1 MRIIFMGTP
10 EFAVP
15 SLSAIFKSEHDLIS
29 VVTIPDRK
37 KGRGQNVSFSE
48 VKKFAMAKRID
59 FLQPDDISNEDFLEK
74 LISLK
79 PDLIV
84 VVAFKILPEIIF
96 DIPTFGIFNLHASLL
111 PKYRG
116 AAPINRAIMNGEPET
131 GVTTFFLEKKVD
143 TGNVILQQK
152 IPILP
157 DDNAGSLHDKLS
169 ELGAEVVMKTID
181 LIDKSDKN
189 IPPVIKQ
196 DDSLSSKAPKIF
208 KEDCLLS
215 WDDLS
220 VKIHN
225 KIRGLSP
232 YPAAYTRMIDKN
244 IKILKSRLTE
254 MRSESEPGVISISDN
269 KLLVSTKDNLLEIL
283 ELQPEGKNK
292 MSARDFINGLKIK

>member
-1 MRIIFMGTP
+1 MGTP

-189 IPPVIKQ
+189 IPPLIKQ

-269 KLLVSTKDNLLEIL
+269 KLLVSTKDNLLEIE

-292 MSARDFINGLKIK
+292 MSARDFINGLKIKQ

>member
-1 MRIIFMGTP
+1 MGTP

-269 KLLVSTKDNLLEIL
+269 KLLVSTKDNLLEIE

-292 MSARDFINGLKIK
+292 MSARDFINGLKIKQ

>member
-1 MRIIFMGTP
+1 MGTP

-111 PKYRG
+111 PEYRG

-292 MSARDFINGLKIK
+292 MSARDFINGLKIKQ

>member
-1 MRIIFMGTP
+1 MGTP

-15 SLSAIFKSEHDLIS
+15 ALSAIYKSSHELVS

-37 KGRGQNVSFSE
+37 KGRGQNISFSD
-48 VKKFAMAKRID
+48 VKKFAVAKRID
-59 FLQPDDISNEDFLEK
+59 FLQPDDLSDNVFIEK
-74 LISLK
+74 LRSLK
-79 PDLIV
+79 PDIIV

-96 DIPTFGIFNLHASLL
+96 DIPVHGIFNLHASLL

-116 AAPINRAIMNGEPET
+116 AAPINRAIMNGDIET
-131 GVTTFFLEKKVD
+131 GVTTFFLKKKVD
-143 TGNVILQQK
+143 TGNIILQEK
-152 IPILP
+152 IMILP
-157 DDNAGSLHDKLS
+157 EDNAGTLHNKLS
-169 ELGAEVVMKTID
+169 ELGAEVVMKTIE
-181 LIDKSDKN
+181 LIDKSDEN

-196 DDSLSSKAPKIF
+196 DDSLSTKAPKIF

-215 WDDLS
+215 WNDTG
-220 VKIHN
+220 VNIHN

-232 YPAAYTRMIDKN
+232 YPAAFTRMIDKN

-254 MRSESEPGVISISDN
+254 MRSETEPGVITISDN
-269 KLLVSTKDNLLEIL
+269 KLLVSTKDNLLEIE

>member
-1 MRIIFMGTP
+1 MGTP

-15 SLSAIFKSEHDLIS
+15 ALSAIYKSSHELVS

-37 KGRGQNVSFSE
+37 KGRGQNISFSD
-48 VKKFAMAKRID
+48 VKKFAVAKRID
-59 FLQPDDISNEDFLEK
+59 FLQPDDLSDNVFIEK
-74 LISLK
+74 LRSLK
-79 PDLIV
+79 PDIIV

-96 DIPTFGIFNLHASLL
+96 DIPVHGIFNLHASLL

-116 AAPINRAIMNGEPET
+116 AAPINRAIMNGDIET
-131 GVTTFFLEKKVD
+131 GVTTFFLKKKVD
-143 TGNVILQQK
+143 TGNIILQEK

-157 DDNAGSLHDKLS
+157 DDNAGTLHNKLS
-169 ELGAEVVMKTID
+169 ELGAEVVMKTIE
-181 LIDKSDKN
+181 LIDKSDEN

-196 DDSLSSKAPKIF
+196 DDSLSTKAPKIF

-215 WDDLS
+215 WNDTG
-220 VKIHN
+220 VNIHN

-232 YPAAYTRMIDKN
+232 YPAAFTRMIDKN

-254 MRSESEPGVISISDN
+254 MRSESGPGVITISDN
-269 KLLVSTKDNLLEIL
+269 KLLVSTKDNLLEIE

>member
-131 GVTTFFLEKKVD
+131 GVTTFFLE
-143 TGNVILQQK
+143 
-152 IPILP
+152 
-157 DDNAGSLHDKLS
+157 
-169 ELGAEVVMKTID
+169 
-181 LIDKSDKN
+181 
-189 IPPVIKQ
+189 
-196 DDSLSSKAPKIF
+196 
-208 KEDCLLS
+208 
-215 WDDLS
+215 
-220 VKIHN
+220 
-225 KIRGLSP
+225 
-232 YPAAYTRMIDKN
+232 
-244 IKILKSRLTE
+244 
-254 MRSESEPGVISISDN
+254 
-269 KLLVSTKDNLLEIL
+269 
-283 ELQPEGKNK
+283 
-292 MSARDFINGLKIK
+292 

>member
-1 MRIIFMGTP
+1 MGTP

-15 SLSAIFKSEHDLIS
+15 ALSAIFKSGHELLS

-37 KGRGQNVSFSE
+37 KGRGQNVSFSD

-59 FLQPDDISNEDFLEK
+59 FLQPDDLSDKVFIEK
-74 LISLK
+74 LRSLM

-96 DIPTFGIFNLHASLL
+96 DIPVHGIFNLHASLL

-131 GVTTFFLEKKVD
+131 GVTTFFLENKVD

-157 DDNAGSLHDKLS
+157 EDNAGTLHDKLS

-181 LIDKSDKN
+181 LIDKSEKN
-189 IPPVIKQ
+189 IPSVKKQ
-196 DDSLSSKAPKIF
+196 NDSLSSKAPKIF

-215 WDDLS
+215 WDDLA

-244 IKILKSRLTE
+244 IKILKSRLTD
-254 MRSESEPGVISISDN
+254 MKSESEPGVITISDN
-269 KLLVSTKDNLLEIL
+269 KLLVSTKDNLLEIVD
-283 ELQPEGKNK
+283 LQPEGKNK

>member
-1 MRIIFMGTP
+1 MGTP

-111 PKYRG
+111 PEYRG

-196 DDSLSSKAPKIF
+196 
-208 KEDCLLS
+208 
-215 WDDLS
+215 
-220 VKIHN
+220 
-225 KIRGLSP
+225 
-232 YPAAYTRMIDKN
+232 
-244 IKILKSRLTE
+244 
-254 MRSESEPGVISISDN
+254 
-269 KLLVSTKDNLLEIL
+269 
-283 ELQPEGKNK
+283 Q
-292 MSARDFINGLKIK
+292 

>member
-1 MRIIFMGTP
+1 MGTP

-15 SLSAIFKSEHDLIS
+15 ALSAIYKSSHELVS

-37 KGRGQNVSFSE
+37 KGRGQNISFSD
-48 VKKFAMAKRID
+48 VKKFAVAKRID
-59 FLQPDDISNEDFLEK
+59 FLQPDDLSDNVFIEK
-74 LISLK
+74 LRSLK
-79 PDLIV
+79 PDIIV

-96 DIPTFGIFNLHASLL
+96 DIPVHGIFNLHASLL

-116 AAPINRAIMNGEPET
+116 AAPINRAIMNGDIET
-131 GVTTFFLEKKVD
+131 GVTTFFLKKKVD
-143 TGNVILQQK
+143 TGNIILQEK

-157 DDNAGSLHDKLS
+157 DDNAGTLHNKLS
-169 ELGAEVVMKTID
+169 ELGAEVVMKTIE
-181 LIDKSDKN
+181 LIDKSDEN

-196 DDSLSSKAPKIF
+196 DDSLSTKAPKIF

-215 WDDLS
+215 WNDTG
-220 VKIHN
+220 VNIHN

-232 YPAAYTRMIDKN
+232 YPAAFTRMIDKN

-254 MRSESEPGVISISDN
+254 MRSESGPGVITISDN
-269 KLLVSTKDNLLEIL
+269 KLLVSTKDNLLEIE
-283 ELQPEGKNK
+283 ELQPEGKNI

>member
-1 MRIIFMGTP
+1 MGTP

-157 DDNAGSLHDKLS
+157 DDSAGSLHDKLS

-189 IPPVIKQ
+189 IPPLIKQ

-269 KLLVSTKDNLLEIL
+269 KLLVSTKDNLLEIE

>member
-1 MRIIFMGTP
+1 MGTP

>member
-1 MRIIFMGTP
+1 MGTP

-157 DDNAGSLHDKLS
+157 DDSAGSLHDKLS

-189 IPPVIKQ
+189 IPPLIKQ

-269 KLLVSTKDNLLEIL
+269 KLLVKSFSLR
-283 ELQPEGKNK
+283 
-292 MSARDFINGLKIK
+292 AKIKCQQGIL

>member
-1 MRIIFMGTP
+1 MGTP

-15 SLSAIFKSEHDLIS
+15 SLSAIYKSSHELVS
-29 VVTIPDRK
+29 VVTIPDKK
-37 KGRGQNVSFSE
+37 KGRGQNITFSD
-48 VKKFAMAKRID
+48 VKKFAIAKRID
-59 FLQPDDISNEDFLEK
+59 FLQPDDLTDEVFIEK
-74 LISLK
+74 LRSLK
-79 PDLIV
+79 PDIIV

-96 DIPTFGIFNLHASLL
+96 DIPVHGIFNLHASLL

-116 AAPINRAIMNGEPET
+116 AAPINRAIMNGETET

-157 DDNAGSLHDKLS
+157 EDNAGTLHDKLS

-189 IPPVIKQ
+189 IPPVIIQ
-196 DDSLSSKAPKIF
+196 NDSLSSKAPKIF

-215 WDDLS
+215 WNDLS

-254 MRSESEPGVISISDN
+254 IKSESGPGVITISDN
-269 KLLVSTKDNLLEIL
+269 KLLVSTKDNLLEI
-283 ELQPEGKNK
+283 EVLQPEGKNK

>member
-1 MRIIFMGTP
+1 MGTP

-269 KLLVSTKDNLLEIL
+269 KLLVSTKDNLLEIE

>member
-1 MRIIFMGTP
+1 MGTP

-15 SLSAIFKSEHDLIS
+15 SLTAIFKSEHDLIS

-157 DDNAGSLHDKLS
+157 DDSAGSLHDKLS

-269 KLLVSTKDNLLEIL
+269 KLLVSTKDNLLEIE

-292 MSARDFINGLKIK
+292 MSARDFINGLKIKQ

>member
-1 MRIIFMGTP
+1 MGTP

-157 DDNAGSLHDKLS
+157 DDSAGSLHDKLS

-269 KLLVSTKDNLLEIL
+269 KLLVSTKDNLLEIE

-292 MSARDFINGLKIK
+292 MSARDFINGLKIKQ

>member
-1 MRIIFMGTP
+1 MRIIFLGTP

>member
-1 MRIIFMGTP
+1 MGTP

-15 SLSAIFKSEHDLIS
+15 SLSAIYKSSHELVS
-29 VVTIPDRK
+29 VVTIPDKK
-37 KGRGQNVSFSE
+37 KGRGQNITFSD
-48 VKKFAMAKRID
+48 VKKFAIAKRID
-59 FLQPDDISNEDFLEK
+59 FLQPDDLTNEVFIEK
-74 LISLK
+74 LRSLK
-79 PDLIV
+79 PDIIV

-96 DIPTFGIFNLHASLL
+96 DIPVHGIFNLHASLL

-157 DDNAGSLHDKLS
+157 EDNAGTLHDKLS

-189 IPPVIKQ
+189 IPPVIIQ
-196 DDSLSSKAPKIF
+196 NDSLSSKAPKIF

-215 WDDLS
+215 WNDLS

-254 MRSESEPGVISISDN
+254 IKSESGPGVITISDN
-269 KLLVSTKDNLLEIL
+269 KLLVSTKDNLLEI
-283 ELQPEGKNK
+283 EVLQPEGKNK

>member
-1 MRIIFMGTP
+1 MGTP

-157 DDNAGSLHDKLS
+157 DDSAGSLHDKLS

-269 KLLVSTKDNLLEIL
+269 KLLVSTKDNLLEIE

>member
-1 MRIIFMGTP
+1 MGTP

-189 IPPVIKQ
+189 IPPLIKQ

>member
-1 MRIIFMGTP
+1 MGTP

-111 PKYRG
+111 PEYRG

-157 DDNAGSLHDKLS
+157 DDSAGSLHDKLS

>member
-1 MRIIFMGTP
+1 MGTP

-111 PKYRG
+111 PEYRG

>member
-1 MRIIFMGTP
+1 MGTP

-15 SLSAIFKSEHDLIS
+15 SLTAIFKSEHDLIS

-74 LISLK
+74 LIYLK

-157 DDNAGSLHDKLS
+157 DDSAGSLHDKLS

-254 MRSESEPGVISISDN
+254 MRSESESGVISISDN

-292 MSARDFINGLKIK
+292 MSARDFINGLKIKQ

>member
-1 MRIIFMGTP
+1 MGTP

-157 DDNAGSLHDKLS
+157 DDSAGSLHDKLS

-189 IPPVIKQ
+189 IPPLIKQ

-269 KLLVSTKDNLLEIL
+269 KLLVSTKDNLLEIE

-292 MSARDFINGLKIK
+292 MSARDFINGLKIKQ

>member
-15 SLSAIFKSEHDLIS
+15 ALSAIFKSGHELLS

-37 KGRGQNVSFSE
+37 KGRGQNVSFSD

-59 FLQPDDISNEDFLEK
+59 FLQPDDLSDKVFIEK
-74 LISLK
+74 LRSLM

-96 DIPTFGIFNLHASLL
+96 DIPVHGIFNLHASLL

-131 GVTTFFLEKKVD
+131 GVTTFFLENKVD

-157 DDNAGSLHDKLS
+157 EDNAGTLHDKLS

-181 LIDKSDKN
+181 LIDKSEKN
-189 IPPVIKQ
+189 IPSVKKQ
-196 DDSLSSKAPKIF
+196 NDSLSSKAPKIF

-215 WDDLS
+215 WDDLA

-244 IKILKSRLTE
+244 IKILKSRLTD
-254 MRSESEPGVISISDN
+254 MKSESEPGVITISDN
-269 KLLVSTKDNLLEIL
+269 KLLVSTKDNLLEIVD
-283 ELQPEGKNK
+283 LQPEGKNK

>member
-1 MRIIFMGTP
+1 MGTP

-157 DDNAGSLHDKLS
+157 DDSAGSLHDKLS

-292 MSARDFINGLKIK
+292 MSARDFINGLKIKQ